1 MCLCVTKS
9 FLFSGFVWEITDG
22 GFCDHPKPVMSAP
35 FFRVARLVHGFS
47 LTSQKLFHTKRI
59 QINRCFRALCTCPL
73 LRCTLMYYLF
83 KKQSKQLQKNSHKNI
98 GFVGFKMFGFFDDT
112 FLY

>member
-47 LTSQKLFHTKRI
+47 PHLSEIVPHKE
-59 QINRCFRALCTCPL
+59 
-73 LRCTLMYYLF
+73 
-83 KKQSKQLQKNSHKNI
+83 NSNK
-98 GFVGFKMFGFFDDT
+98 
-112 FLY
+112 